1 MDNRPIGVFDSGVGG
16 LTAMKELMTLLP
28 HEDIIYFGD
37 TGRVP
42 YGSRSRE
49 TIIRYAQQDIDFLL
63 THDVKLIVAAC
74 GTVSSALPAS
84 VSDALPVPYM
94 GVIQAAAQAACAL
107 SLGGRIGV
115 IGTKA
120 TIRNNAYGRAI
131 HAVRPGAQVIGKA
144 CPLFVPLVENGHFQ
158 GEDPIAKAAMEL
170 YLPSFKQEKI
180 DTLILGCTHY
190 PLLYE
195 LISAFFDYGV
205 TLVDPGR
212 ETAHAV
218 QSYLTVHGLLSG
230 RRQPGSR
237 RYYMTDSAEDFCEV
251 ASLFLSCDIRPQAEQ
266 VALG

>member
-16 LTAMKELMTLLP
+16 LTAMKELMALLP
-28 HEDIIYFGD
+28 HENIIYFGD

-49 TIIRYAQQDIDFLL
+49 TIIRYARQDIDFLL
-63 THDVKLIVAAC
+63 SHDVKMIVAAC
-74 GTVSSALPAS
+74 GTVSSTLPPA

-94 GVIQAAAQAACAL
+94 GVVSAAVQTACAL

-115 IGTKA
+115 IGTRA

-131 HAVRPGAQVIGKA
+131 RGVRPEARVFGRA
-144 CPLFVPLVENGHFQ
+144 CPLFVHLVENGHFSK
-158 GEDPIAKAAMEL
+158 EDPIARAAAEY
-170 YLPSFKQEKI
+170 YLAPLLEEKI

-195 LISAFFDYGV
+195 LVSSFFDYQV

-218 QSYLTVHGLLSG
+218 QSYLTVHDLLSG
-230 RRQPGSR
+230 RTEPGDY

-251 ASLFLSCDIRPQAEQ
+251 ASVFLSCDIRAQAQQ
-266 VALG
+266 VAVS

>member
-1 MDNRPIGVFDSGVGG
+1 MDNRPIGIFDSGVGG
-16 LTAMKELMTLLP
+16 LTAMKELMALLP

-49 TIIRYAQQDIDFLL
+49 MILRYARQDIDFLL
-63 THDVKLIVAAC
+63 AHDVKLIVAAC
-74 GTVSSALPAS
+74 GTVSSTLPAS

-120 TIRNNAYGRAI
+120 TIRNNAYGKAI
-131 HAVRPGAQVIGKA
+131 RGVRPEARVIGKA
-144 CPLFVPLVENGHFQ
+144 CPLFVPLVENGHFKV
-158 GEDPIAKAAMEL
+158 EDPIAKAVVDF
-170 YLPSFKQEKI
+170 YLPPFKEEGI

-195 LISAFFDYGV
+195 LISAFFDYQV

-212 ETAHAV
+212 ETAHAA
-218 QSYLTVHGLLSG
+218 QRYLTVHGLLNAQQ
-230 RRQPGSR
+230 QPGSR

-251 ASLFLSCDIRPQAEQ
+251 ASLFLSCDIRSQAEQ
-266 VALG
+266 VALE